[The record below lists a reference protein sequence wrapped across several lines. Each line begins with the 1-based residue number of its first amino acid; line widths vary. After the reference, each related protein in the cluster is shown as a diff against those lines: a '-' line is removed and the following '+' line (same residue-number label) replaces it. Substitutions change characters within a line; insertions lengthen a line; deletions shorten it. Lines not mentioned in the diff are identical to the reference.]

1 MTTLLMRVVPLPLR
15 TAQRSKYVFER
26 NLMVYRRSWMVIF
39 SGIFEPL
46 FYLFSIG
53 IGLGGYI
60 GEVTRPGGVI
70 VSYTAFVAPAL
81 LASSAMNGAVFE
93 STMNIFFK
101 MKYQKTY
108 DAMLSTPIGVPDIAV
123 GEISWSLVRGA
134 LYAASFMVVMA
145 GLGYVESWWGIL
157 AVPAAVLIGFA
168 FGAVGMACSTFMR
181 SWQDFDY
188 VTVVTLPLFLFS
200 ATFYPLEVYPPAIQ
214 AITRFSPLYH
224 SAELI
229 RALTFGVFD
238 WTILG
243 HIAVLVAMGAAGTAV
258 VGRRLDGL
266 LLK

>member
-1 MTTLLMRVVPLPLR
+1 MTALLLRVVPLPFR
-15 TAQRSKYVFER
+15 TARRSKYVFER
-26 NLMVYRRSWMVIF
+26 NVMVYRRGWMVIF

-53 IGLGGYI
+53 IGLGTYI
-60 GEVTRPGGVI
+60 GEVTGPGGDLVG
-70 VSYTAFVAPAL
+70 YTAFVAPAL

-123 GEISWSLVRGA
+123 GEIGWSLVRGA

-145 GLGYVESWWGIL
+145 GFGYVESWWALL
-157 AVPAAVLIGFA
+157 AVPAAVFIGFA
-168 FGAVGMACSTFMR
+168 FGAVGMACATFMR

-200 ATFYPLEVYPPAIQ
+200 ATFFPLDLYPPIVQ
-214 AITRFSPLYH
+214 VLTHFSPLYH
-224 SAELI
+224 SVELI

-238 WTILG
+238 WSLLG
-243 HIAVLVAMGAAGTAV
+243 HIGVLLAMGAIGTVV
-258 VGRRLDGL
+258 VGRRLEGL